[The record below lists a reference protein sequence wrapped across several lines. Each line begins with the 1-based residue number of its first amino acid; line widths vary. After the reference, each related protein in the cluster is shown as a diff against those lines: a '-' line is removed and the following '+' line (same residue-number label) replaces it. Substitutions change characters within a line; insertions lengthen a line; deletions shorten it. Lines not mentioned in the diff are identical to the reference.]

1 MVMVKSCENV
11 AMIILNILANTYLFK
26 VNSINIKKSK
36 ICSKLT
42 IKNQNDVS
50 HLFIEF
56 LFLTLSK

>member
-26 VNSINIKKSK
+26 VNSVNIKKSK

-42 IKNQNDVS
+42 IKN
-50 HLFIEF
+50 
-56 LFLTLSK
+56 

>member
-1 MVMVKSCENV
+1 MVVVKSCENV

-36 ICSKLT
+36 IGSKLT